1 MEFSEIIEIIHP
13 SLAETERKIDEFI
26 KSDVPLVYEIAKYL
40 LGGGGKRIRPSLV
53 LLSSAA
59 CGLTDGEN
67 RIAAAAGIELF
78 HAGTLFHDDVVD
90 QAEFRRGNASSN
102 MVWGN
107 KPTVLV
113 GDFMLA
119 RGLELIY
126 SCGSLELLRVVSRA
140 SSRLAEG
147 HVLEIM
153 SERKMVEISE
163 DFCFSVIDHKTAAL
177 IECSTETGALLAN
190 TSNGAVK
197 ALSHYGHNIGIAF
210 QLIDDALDYCS
221 EENKF
226 GKKTGQDLAERKMTL
241 PLYYSIENAPE
252 HVRRNVIETLDK
264 EEDLD
269 SSEIA
274 EISQLVARYRG
285 VDLTRQRAKE
295 FVVEAKKSLDE
306 IPQNDYRESLGRLA
320 DYVAE
325 RNF

>member
-1 MEFSEIIEIIHP
+1 MEFSDIVEIIQP
-13 SLAETERKIDEFI
+13 SLEETERKIDEYI
-26 KSDVPLVYEIAKYL
+26 RSDIPLVYEIAGYL
-40 LGGGGKRIRPSLV
+40 LGGGKRIRPSLV

-59 CGLTDGEN
+59 CGLTEGKD

-190 TSNGAVK
+190 TSNGTVN
-197 ALSHYGHNIGIAF
+197 ALSDYGHNIGIAF

-241 PLYYSIENAPE
+241 PLYYSIETAPE
-252 HVRRNVIETLDK
+252 DVRRRVIETLDK
-264 EEDLD
+264 EENLD

-274 EISQLVARYRG
+274 EIADIVDCYRG

-295 FVVEAKKSLDE
+295 FVTNAKKSLDA
-306 IPQNDYRESLGRLA
+306 IVESNYKKRLYQLA
-320 DYVAE
+320 DYVAD
-325 RNF
+325 RSF

>member
-1 MEFSEIIEIIHP
+1 MEFSDIIEIIHP

-26 KSDVPLVYEIAKYL
+26 KSDVPLVYEIARYL

-59 CGLTDGEN
+59 CGLTDGED

-90 QAEFRRGNASSN
+90 QAEFRRGNPSSN

-126 SCGSLELLRVVSRA
+126 SCGSIELLRVVSRA

-153 SERKMVEISE
+153 SERKMLEISE
-163 DFCFSVIDHKTAAL
+163 EFCFSVIDHKTAAL
-177 IECSTETGALLAN
+177 IKCSTETGALLAD

-197 ALSHYGHNIGIAF
+197 ALSSYGRNIGIAF

-221 EENKF
+221 EEDKF

-241 PLYYSIENAPE
+241 PLYYSIEKAPRE
-252 HVRRNVIETLDK
+252 VRNRVLETLDK
-264 EEDLD
+264 EDDLD
-269 SSEIA
+269 SSEIE
-274 EISQLVARYRG
+274 EISQVVSHYRG
-285 VDLTRQRAKE
+285 VELTRLRAKE
-295 FVVEAKKSLDE
+295 FAYEAKKSLDG
-306 IPQNDYRESLGRLA
+306 IARSDYRESLDSLA

>member
-1 MEFSEIIEIIHP
+1 MEFSDIIEIIHP

-26 KSDVPLVYEIAKYL
+26 KSDVPLVYEISRYL

-59 CGLTDGEN
+59 CGLTDGED

-126 SCGSLELLRVVSRA
+126 SCGSIELLRVVSRA

-163 DFCFSVIDHKTAAL
+163 EFCFSIIDHKTAAL
-177 IECSTETGALLAN
+177 IECSTETGALLADS
-190 TSNGAVK
+190 SNGSVK
-197 ALSHYGHNIGIAF
+197 ALSHYGRNIGVAF

-221 EENKF
+221 EEDKF

-241 PLYYSIENAPE
+241 PLYYSIENAPSE
-252 HVRRNVIETLDK
+252 VKRRVLETLDK
-264 EEDLD
+264 QEDLD
-269 SSEIA
+269 SSEIE
-274 EISQLVARYRG
+274 EISQVVSHYRG
-285 VDLTRQRAKE
+285 VDLTRRRAEE
-295 FVVEAKKSLDE
+295 FVAVAKKSLDG
-306 IPQNDYRESLGRLA
+306 IAKSDYRESLNSLA

-325 RNF
+325 RKF

>member
-1 MEFSEIIEIIHP
+1 MEFSDIIGIIYP

-26 KSDVPLVYEIAKYL
+26 ESDVPLVYEIAKYL

-59 CGLTDGEN
+59 CGLTDGED

-90 QAEFRRGNASSN
+90 QAEFRRGNISSN

-126 SCGSLELLRVVSRA
+126 SCNSIELLRTVSRA

-177 IECSTETGALLAN
+177 IECSTETGALLAD
-190 TSNGAVK
+190 TSNGTVE
-197 ALSHYGHNIGIAF
+197 ALARYGRNIGVAF

-252 HVRRNVIETLDK
+252 KLRRKAIETLDRDQ
-264 EEDLD
+264 DLD

-274 EISQLVARYRG
+274 EISELVDRYRG
-285 VDLTRQRAKE
+285 VSLTRQRAKE
-295 FVVEAKKSLDE
+295 FVAEAKKSLDG
-306 IPQNDYRESLGRLA
+306 IPQNDYRKSLDRLA

-325 RNF
+325 RDF